1 MALSE
6 DLETIAAAAA
16 AFALPGERVAGVLA
30 TEPPRA
36 GRVYL
41 CVYES
46 ESGRAWLA
54 LDDVAQPVRSRTL
67 VRAALSLSALC
78 EVAEETAG
86 GGDLAE
92 LRARL
97 AELRRTEAPEGIEQA
112 EAAAAALEST
122 IQPPPRVASSDY
134 LDALGAAARRLE
146 QALGDDGGSP
156 FAVAMRQAV
165 PVVEDLTADVEQTYK
180 GPLA

>member
-1 MALSE
+1 
-6 DLETIAAAAA
+6 
-16 AFALPGERVAGVLA
+16 V
-30 TEPPRA
+30 
-36 GRVYL
+36 
-41 CVYES
+41 
-46 ESGRAWLA
+46 
-54 LDDVAQPVRSRTL
+54 
-67 VRAALSLSALC
+67 SLSALC

-112 EAAAAALEST
+112 EAAAAALERT

-134 LDALGAAARRLE
+134 LDALGTAARRLE

-156 FAVAMRQAV
+156 FAVAMQHAV
-165 PVVEDLTADVEQTYK
+165 PVVEELTADVEQTYK

>member
-1 MALSE
+1 VSLSE
-6 DLETIAAAAA
+6 DVDRIAAAAA
-16 AFALPGERVAGVLA
+16 AFAAPGERVVGVLA
-30 TEPPRA
+30 TEPPLA

-46 ESGRAWLA
+46 GSGRAWLA
-54 LDDVAQPVRSRTL
+54 LDDDARPLRARAI
-67 VRAALSLSALC
+67 VRAAASLSALC
-78 EVAEETAG
+78 EIAEETAG
-86 GGDLAE
+86 GGDLSE

-112 EAAAAALEST
+112 EEAAAALERT

-146 QALGDDGGSP
+146 QALGDDAGSP
-156 FAVAMRQAV
+156 FAVALQQAV
-165 PVVEDLTADVEQTYK
+165 PAVEELTADVEQTYK